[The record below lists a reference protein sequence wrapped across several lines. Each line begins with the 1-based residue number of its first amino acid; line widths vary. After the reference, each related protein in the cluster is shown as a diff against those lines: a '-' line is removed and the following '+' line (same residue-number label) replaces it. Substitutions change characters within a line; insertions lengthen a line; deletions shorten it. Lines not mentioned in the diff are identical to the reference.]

1 MSHQK
6 NINQPVKKWLKRISG
21 SARPIYLNNR
31 RRRIM
36 LVLTRK
42 IGESVVISEEVYCT
56 VVGYRDG
63 EVRLAFDAPQSI
75 PVHRDEIQRRI
86 NRERQNDSW
95 FSGKRENKEC
105 VVDRLIS
112 KFKHGIKPFKNH
124 Q

>member
-1 MSHQK
+1 
-6 NINQPVKKWLKRISG
+6 
-21 SARPIYLNNR
+21 
-31 RRRIM
+31 M

-42 IGESVVISEEVYCT
+42 VGESVVIGEDIYCT

-86 NRERQNDSW
+86 YRERQKDEW
-95 FSGKRENKEC
+95 FSESKPNKENI
-105 VVDRLIS
+105 VDRLIS
-112 KFKHGIKPFKNH
+112 KFRHGLNRIENH